1 MYRYQEPFNEISNV
15 INTILSFYMFLKK
28 INDDPHHCEGGQSLI
43 LEEIHAFCEKTF
55 VLVGIISFKL
65 TLYLIS
71 SSYMHQYITT
81 ALYSISPLTTVG
93 QKSI

>member
-1 MYRYQEPFNEISNV
+1 
-15 INTILSFYMFLKK
+15 MFLKK

-81 ALYSISPLTTVG
+81 ALYSISPLT
-93 QKSI
+93 I